1 MKNSTIILEFQQDG
15 FHIKASLIHVPR
27 KGVYACKAVIKYPK
41 PRICQTIY
49 IDGFLYPDHLDVIK
63 DQIISEIRFTRET
76 LLKK

>member
-41 PRICQTIY
+41 PAIIQTLY
-49 IDGFLYPDHLDVIK
+49 INEWLYPLEIEVIK
-63 DQIISEIRFTRET
+63 QMIIAEMKFTRET